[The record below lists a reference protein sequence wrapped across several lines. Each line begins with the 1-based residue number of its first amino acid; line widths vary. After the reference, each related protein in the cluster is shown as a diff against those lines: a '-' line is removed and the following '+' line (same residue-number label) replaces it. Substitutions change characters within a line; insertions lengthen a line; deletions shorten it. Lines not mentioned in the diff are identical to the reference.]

1 MSDHTTNEL
10 RAVASTSLVLIPNP
24 RLTNMKPAPL
34 PKGQSQLE
42 VKATLRTRSLPND
55 EVKVTFDVEAN
66 AAAFRRYTD
75 WASFILNQHVSGG
88 PSALRWKRC
97 EDVMPDSDETVM
109 VHHPGEDEPVWL
121 GYHDGE
127 VWRYVDGAQ
136 CGVTHWMELPAPPR
150 NENKAISK
158 PHEFPPQK

>member
-1 MSDHTTNEL
+1 
-10 RAVASTSLVLIPNP
+10 
-24 RLTNMKPAPL
+24 MKSAPL

-55 EVKVTFDVEAN
+55 EVKVTFDVEPS
-66 AAAFRRYTD
+66 AAGFRRYTD

-109 VHHPGEDEPVWL
+109 VHHPGEDEPVWI

-127 VWRYVDGAQ
+127 VWRYIDGAQ

-150 NENKAISK
+150 NENEKAHLRQPDHDSRK
-158 PHEFPPQK
+158 ETK